1 MCFLQ
6 PLDFIGAFSSRDTGL
21 DDAMSQPLT
30 SSKNIKASDCHLS
43 VWGWIPEGNS
53 NSRTAKSP

>member
-21 DDAMSQPLT
+21 DGAMSQPLT
-30 SSKNIKASDCHLS
+30 SSKNIKKGLRLPS
-43 VWGWIPEGNS
+43 VSLG